1 MSLEEWR
8 FNVRIAWE
16 NPFMRWG
23 AVLTVLGLI
32 VASIYSAI
40 RLFSLSLPSGY
51 VVTHYTI
58 YLGIDQVLP
67 AIWMIPIILVPIL
80 LISGTIAIGYIFF
93 RQDSL
98 AGGGLLA
105 LAFSTTLIW
114 IIQLFHLIKI
124 NI

>member
-1 MSLEEWR
+1 MRLEEWR
-8 FNVRIAWE
+8 FNTRIAWD
-16 NPFMRWG
+16 NPLMRWG
-23 AVLTVLGLI
+23 AVVTLSTIIG
-32 VASIYSAI
+32 ASVYSAI

-51 VVTHYTI
+51 VVTHYTV

-67 AIWMIPIILVPIL
+67 VIWIIPIILVPVL
-80 LISGTIAIGYIFF
+80 LISGTIAVGYLFF

-98 AGGGLLA
+98 AGTGLLS
-105 LAFSTTLIW
+105 LAFTTTIIW